1 MRRSVSE
8 AALTQPEGPL
18 GTDSLKGLKLHDL
31 SLRNSCETPDTP
43 ELSLSAE
50 TIRASTPSTV
60 NFLLGSEDRSEV
72 SEGPEELSNKDRVR
86 GVGAAFPE
94 GFHPRRC
101 SQGAMWMPLYSAP
114 IVKNPFMSPLLAP
127 DSMLQTLPPVHIVV
141 SARPGRWSR
150 RGGGRVG
157 AWGAWG
163 KELPGSQV
171 GGKGESAAAGRGCQQ
186 EGRPG
191 NEWIEGVRVASLLL
205 QSY

>member
-18 GTDSLKGLKLHDL
+18 GTDSLKSLKLHDL
-31 SLRNSCETPDTP
+31 GLRNSSDTTDTP

-50 TIRASTPSTV
+50 TLGPSAPSTI
-60 NFLLGSEDRSEV
+60 NFLLGSEDGSEM
-72 SEGPEELSNKDRVR
+72 SEAPEELNNKDRVR

-127 DSMLQTLPPVHIVV
+127 NSMLQTLPPVHIVV

-150 RGGGRVG
+150 RGVGLAG
-157 AWGAWG
+157 AWSSWR

-171 GGKGESAAAGRGCQQ
+171 GGKGESAAAGRGVPAGGKAWQ
-186 EGRPG
+186 
-191 NEWIEGVRVASLLL
+191 RVD
-205 QSY
+205 

>member
-18 GTDSLKGLKLHDL
+18 GTDSLKSLKLHDL
-31 SLRNSCETPDTP
+31 GLRNSSDTTDTP

-50 TIRASTPSTV
+50 ILGSSAPSTI
-60 NFLLGSEDRSEV
+60 NFLLGSEDESEV
-72 SEGPEELSNKDRVR
+72 SEAPEELNSKDRIR
-86 GVGAAFPE
+86 GVGSAFPE

-141 SARPGRWSR
+141 SASPGRWSR
-150 RGGGRVG
+150 RGVGLAG
-157 AWGAWG
+157 AWSARR
-163 KELPGSQV
+163 KALPGSREE
-171 GGKGESAAAGRGCQQ
+171 GKGESEAAARGAPAGGKAWQR
-186 EGRPG
+186 GD
-191 NEWIEGVRVASLLL
+191 
-205 QSY
+205 

>member
-50 TIRASTPSTV
+50 TLRTSTPSTV

-72 SEGPEELSNKDRVR
+72 SEAPEELSNKDRVR

-150 RGGGRVG
+150 RGGGRLG
-157 AWGAWG
+157 AWSAW
-163 KELPGSQV
+163 EPS
-171 GGKGESAAAGRGCQQ
+171 GG
-186 EGRPG
+186 EGRKRGPREG
-191 NEWIEGVRVASLLL
+191 VPAGGEAWQQWIEGVRVTSLLL
-205 QSY
+205 QSC